1 MTLSC
6 LLGHTISHSDIGG
19 YTVEQLGPNMT
30 FIRSEE
36 LLKRWTELS
45 TFGAGLFRT
54 HIGSSTTP
62 LDAQVYD
69 NAESMAH
76 FAQFGNIFGALSSYR
91 DVLIEEAQSDGMP
104 LMR

>member
-1 MTLSC
+1 MT
-6 LLGHTISHSDIGG
+6 
-19 YTVEQLGPNMT
+19 Y
-30 FIRSEE
+30 IRSEE

-45 TFGAGLFRT
+45 TFGLFRT

-91 DVLIEEAQSDGMP
+91 DVLIEEAQSDGLP
-104 LMR
+104 LMRWVSGLIGGSGSV